1 MHFRNFATIGLL
13 AGAVALGT
21 GNASAQ
27 TILKGDTTGVGG
39 VNHTLFK
46 VLTGILKTEAGIN
59 MQVNEG
65 QTLTRS
71 ALKLGAG
78 RIDIMPAPPTV
89 MQYMQTGTRMYR
101 KNKEAALS
109 ASKNIRLINAFV
121 GGFWHL
127 MVYDDSPI
135 KTLADI
141 KGKKIFVGPPVGGAV
156 VTALQMIKSFSNL
169 TPKEFEAVKLPWNA
183 GLQAML
189 DGKLDMF
196 MRPAGMGA
204 ATIDQIGAKR
214 PFRLIPLVSLPGA
227 PGWQQFLKGLGR
239 TESKIPAGTYKNQTN
254 NGNDVV
260 ANALTSQLV
269 VRADLDADIVYRIT
283 KTMFENLEKMQKAAV
298 TLKSISRDDVFSGA
312 NVRLHPGAIRYYKEI
327 GKKIPERLLPKQS

>member
-1 MHFRNFATIGLL
+1 MGLKNTATIGFL
-13 AGAVALGT
+13 AGALALGAT
-21 GNASAQ
+21 TASAE
-27 TILKGDTTGVGG
+27 TILKADTSGVGG

-46 VLTGILKTEAGIN
+46 VLAGVLKTEAGIT

-78 RIDIMPAPPTV
+78 RIDIMPAPPSV
-89 MQYMQTGTRMYR
+89 MQHMQAGTRMYR
-101 KNKEAALS
+101 KNKEAAQ
-109 ASKNIRLINAFV
+109 AGAKNLRLINSFV

-141 KGKKIFVGPPVGGAV
+141 KGKKVFVGPPVGGAV
-156 VTALQMIKSFSNL
+156 VTALEMIKSFANL
-169 TPKEFEAVKLPWNA
+169 TPKDFEAVKLPWNA
-183 GLQAML
+183 GVQAML

-214 PFRLIPLVSLPGA
+214 PFRLITLEAQPGA
-227 PGWQQFLKGLGR
+227 PGWDEFLKGLGR
-239 TESKIPAGTYKNQTN
+239 TPSKIPAGTYKNQTN
-254 NGNDVV
+254 NKRDIV

-269 VRADLDADIVYRIT
+269 VRAGLDAEIVYKIT
-283 KTMFENLEKMQKAAV
+283 KTMFDNLEKMQKSAV
-298 TLKSISRDDVFSGA
+298 VLKSISRDDVFSGA
-312 NVRLHPGAIRYYKEI
+312 NVRLHPGAIRYYKEV
-327 GKKIPERLLPKQS
+327 GKKIPERLLPNQS